1 MFAWYPIDAPPR
13 IAETLI
19 LSLTC
24 VDALLGKDLKGI
36 FLAKI
41 IMLISSSKG
50 CVDLG
55 SWNPCCVVVQKH
67 SSPPLGLMRFSWKR
81 QVCLQNL

>member
-55 SWNPCCVVVQKH
+55 LGTLAVSLFKNIA
-67 SSPPLGLMRFSWKR
+67 PPRLG
-81 QVCLQNL
+81 

>member
-19 LSLTC
+19 ISLTC
-24 VDALLGKDLKGI
+24 VDAILGKGLRGVI
-36 FLAKI
+36 LAKI
-41 IMLISSSKG
+41 VILIASSKG

-55 SWNPCCVVVQKH
+55 V
-67 SSPPLGLMRFSWKR
+67 
-81 QVCLQNL
+81 

>member
-24 VDALLGKDLKGI
+24 VDALLGKGLRVVI
-36 FLAKI
+36 LAKI
-41 IMLISSSKG
+41 AMLIFLSKG

-55 SWNPCCVVVQKH
+55 V
-67 SSPPLGLMRFSWKR
+67 
-81 QVCLQNL
+81 

>member
-24 VDALLGKDLKGI
+24 VEAILGKGLRVVI
-36 FLAKI
+36 LAKI
-41 IMLISSSKG
+41 VMFIASSKG

-55 SWNPCCVVVQKH
+55 VLKPCCVVV
-67 SSPPLGLMRFSWKR
+67 
-81 QVCLQNL
+81 

>member
-24 VDALLGKDLKGI
+24 VDAIQGKGLRVVI
-36 FLAKI
+36 LAKI
-41 IMLISSSKG
+41 VMFIASSKG

-55 SWNPCCVVVQKH
+55 VRKPCCVVV
-67 SSPPLGLMRFSWKR
+67 
-81 QVCLQNL
+81 

>member
-19 LSLTC
+19 ISLTC
-24 VDALLGKDLKGI
+24 VDAILGKGLRGVI
-36 FLAKI
+36 LAKI
-41 IMLISSSKG
+41 PMLIFSPKG

-55 SWNPCCVVVQKH
+55 V
-67 SSPPLGLMRFSWKR
+67 
-81 QVCLQNL
+81 

>member
-13 IAETLI
+13 MAETLI

-24 VDALLGKDLKGI
+24 VDAMLGKGLRVVI
-36 FLAKI
+36 LIKI
-41 IMLISSSKG
+41 VMLILSTKG

-55 SWNPCCVVVQKH
+55 Y
-67 SSPPLGLMRFSWKR
+67 
-81 QVCLQNL
+81 